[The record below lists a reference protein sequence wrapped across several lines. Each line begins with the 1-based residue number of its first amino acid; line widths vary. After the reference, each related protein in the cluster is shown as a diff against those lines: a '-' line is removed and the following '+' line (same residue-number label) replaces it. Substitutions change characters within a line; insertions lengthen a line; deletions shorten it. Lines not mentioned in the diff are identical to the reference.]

1 MTFLASTEREQRQ
14 SLQVGSMGPGT
25 FQVGGPA
32 AFEGFGTATA
42 LGIGRGLATTGAF
55 LTEVSRY
62 TPAYRMQESLSDLL
76 GVGDAFRENEAR
88 ADEAIRGAIDYY
100 RLDPATTGWAGQITY
115 GAGSVLLP
123 AVIGSVVAGPVGG
136 AALAGGAV
144 GTGTFVDMTGEGVD
158 RDTALRAAGIDA
170 LATAV
175 GVALPASIGTSLLAK
190 VTTGAA
196 LNVGAGMG
204 QRYAMG
210 EYMRSAGYG
219 EIAARYD
226 AMDATAVATDV
237 ILGAAFGVLPGGR
250 PSQQAVDAAMVSR
263 SARHTE
269 VDVAPGI
276 PADRASLNQHVRAVD
291 AAEAAL
297 LRGEQ
302 PSVDAMVRG
311 ARFAPKPDA
320 PMPEVVALVQELDN
334 LGFSQLVGDIRELE
348 AELQGRGRA
357 FDEDALPDVSA
368 IPRAPEPQLEQAANI
383 PPADPEI
390 PANALHPRSELGRF
404 MQQLRA
410 EIGWQERGGKMIRG
424 GEVNTDITAGVD
436 FGRAGGEVVGR
447 TQWVPKSRVDGQ
459 GDSTMWAERP
469 VKITEA
475 EANRALD
482 KFAAGEKLTKR
493 ERGFIEYLAETARRY
508 DAERE
513 ADAFERE
520 AADIG
525 ADIERRRAEREQM
538 RAMAED
544 DIVAEIIAE
553 RPDMELPASVVR
565 AVLQEA
571 WHGSPYRGIEQT
583 GFSLSKVGTGEGSQ
597 VFGWGLYYAEAKAV
611 GESYRATLA
620 PQAFPDGDP
629 RNGVAH
635 ILAAKGDEAEAF
647 LRKNYAN
654 YGDKLDGMIA
664 DARAANLERGQLYA
678 VKIPGNEVLLD
689 WDAPLS
695 KQPEAVKAALRS
707 AGINPEGAALSTGRE
722 LIKGNLFDPIMK
734 RAGFNPTSQKARS
747 EFLASIG
754 IPGLRYLDGNSRS
767 DGQGTRNFVIWD
779 EAAITD
785 VRAEYPTAADALAA
799 ADEAVNRATIDSAA
813 YQAAV
818 NCFLRNG

>member
-14 SLQVGSMGPGT
+14 ALQIGSMGPGT

-42 LGIGRGLATTGAF
+42 LGIGRGLATTGAV
-55 LTEVSRY
+55 LREVSKY
-62 TPAYRMQESLSDLL
+62 TPTYRMQETFSDLF
-76 GVGDAFRENEAR
+76 GVGDTFRENEAV
-88 ADEAIRGAIDYY
+88 ADEAIRSAVDYY
-100 RLDPATTGWAGQITY
+100 RLDPATTGFAGQISY
-115 GAGSVLLP
+115 GVGSTLLP
-123 AVIGSVVAGPVGG
+123 AVIGSAVAGPVGG
-136 AALAGGAV
+136 AVLAGGAV
-144 GTGTFVDMTGEGVD
+144 GTGTFIDLTGEGVN

-170 LATAV
+170 LATGL
-175 GVALPASIGTSLLAK
+175 GVLAPASIGAKLLTKAA
-190 VTTGAA
+190 TGAGVNLA
-196 LNVGAGMG
+196 LGAG

-210 EYMRSAGYG
+210 EYLRGAGYG

-226 AMDATAVATDV
+226 ALDATAVATDV

-250 PSQQAVDAAMVSR
+250 RPPQQAVDAAMVSR
-263 SARHTE
+263 AARHTE
-269 VDVAPGI
+269 IDVAPGI
-276 PADRASLNQHVRAVD
+276 PADRSSLNQHVRAVD

-320 PMPEVVALVQELDN
+320 PMPEVAALVQELDN

-424 GEVNTDITAGVD
+424 GDVNTDITAGVD

-459 GDSTMWAERP
+459 GESTMWAERP
-469 VKITEA
+469 VKITEV

-482 KFAAGEKLTKR
+482 KFTAGEKLTKR

-508 DAERE
+508 DAERQ

-525 ADIERRRAEREQM
+525 ADIDRRQAEREQM
-538 RAMAED
+538 RAMAEE

-553 RPDMELPASVVR
+553 RPDMELPA
-565 AVLQEA
+565 
-571 WHGSPYRGIEQT
+571 GIVEQVT
-583 GFSLSKVGTGEGSQ
+583 
-597 VFGWGLYYAEAKAV
+597 
-611 GESYRATLA
+611 
-620 PQAFPDGDP
+620 P
-629 RNGVAH
+629 
-635 ILAAKGDEAEAF
+635 
-647 LRKNYAN
+647 
-654 YGDKLDGMIA
+654 
-664 DARAANLERGQLYA
+664 DAR
-678 VKIPGNEVLLD
+678 
-689 WDAPLS
+689 
-695 KQPEAVKAALRS
+695 
-707 AGINPEGAALSTGRE
+707 
-722 LIKGNLFDPIMK
+722 
-734 RAGFNPTSQKARS
+734 
-747 EFLASIG
+747 
-754 IPGLRYLDGNSRS
+754 
-767 DGQGTRNFVIWD
+767 
-779 EAAITD
+779 
-785 VRAEYPTAADALAA
+785 TAADAMAA